1 MSIEKY
7 QFGHIT
13 IDGREYDHDVIVFPR
28 RVRADW
34 WRKHGHRLDV
44 EDLVE
49 VFREPPQ
56 VLVIGTGYFG
66 NMAVP
71 QATLAALHERGIE
84 TRVLRTGEAVAEI
97 NRLQRELARVVG
109 ALHLTC

>member
-1 MSIEKY
+1 MSIEEY
-7 QFGHIT
+7 RFGHIT
-13 IDGREYDHDVIVFPR
+13 IDGREYDHDVIVFPQ

-34 WRKHGHRLDV
+34 WRKEGHRLDV
-44 EDLVE
+44 ADLDE
-49 VFREPPQ
+49 VFQDPPE

-66 NMAVP
+66 NMAVSK
-71 QATLAALHERGIE
+71 ATLALLHERGIE

-97 NRLQRELARVVG
+97 NRLQHELARVVG